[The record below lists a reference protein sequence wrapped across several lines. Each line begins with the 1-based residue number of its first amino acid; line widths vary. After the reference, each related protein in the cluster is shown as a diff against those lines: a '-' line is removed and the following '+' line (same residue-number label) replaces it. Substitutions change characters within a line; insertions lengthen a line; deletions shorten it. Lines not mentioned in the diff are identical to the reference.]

1 MSDNNPWGK
10 KETNEERINRLEEEL
25 KKLKADKDEP
35 QKVEIVK
42 TNKPMG
48 CLTVVGI
55 LMLIGY
61 IFFKPQVNNKPS
73 DEDIAKFR
81 EALNNLEKRF
91 TEDGVMRAQWVGDTE
106 TFYLFMKNPNET
118 LAFKKAICTIGKDDY
133 GFKYKYN
140 IQIGLLKDYT
150 KVGES
155 YLCR

>member
-42 TNKPMG
+42 TKKPMG

-91 TEDGVMRAQWVGDTE
+91 TEDGVMRAQWVGDTG